1 MHINILKAP
10 ADTFP
15 FCKFLILVDMP
26 GFLFLSILH
35 KIVQSGGIH
44 PLTAY

>member
-1 MHINILKAP
+1 MHINILNAP
-10 ADTFP
+10 TDTFP
-15 FCKFLILVDMP
+15 FCKSLILVEMT

-35 KIVQSGGIH
+35 KIVQSDGIN

>member
-1 MHINILKAP
+1 MHINIFNAP

-15 FCKFLILVDMP
+15 FCKFLILVEMP

-35 KIVQSGGIH
+35 KIVQSDGINL
-44 PLTAY
+44 LTAY

>member
-1 MHINILKAP
+1 MHINILNAP

-44 PLTAY
+44 PY